1 MDNDQMD
8 VDQPSSRSRCP
19 ASSPVPPSSS
29 NKRVGSLLTD
39 AEVMTLGNNTNY
51 TMKLYARSR
60 LVALVEALQC
70 TGQKDSFIKTQP
82 S

>member
-1 MDNDQMD
+1 M
-8 VDQPSSRSRCP
+8 PCFISCP
-19 ASSPVPPSSS
+19 PPSSS

-39 AEVMTLGNNTNY
+39 AEVITLSNN

>member
-1 MDNDQMD
+1 MDYDQMD

-29 NKRVGSLLTD
+29 KRVGSLLTD
-39 AEVMTLGNNTNY
+39 AEVMTLSNN

>member
-39 AEVMTLGNNTNY
+39 AEVITLSNN

>member
-8 VDQPSSRSRCP
+8 VDQPSSRSRYP

-39 AEVMTLGNNTNY
+39 AEVMTLSNN